1 MLVERPKARSLINA
15 IVSAHFGAKEI
26 TVLEAGGGA
35 WSRISKAKSIR
46 ISSITTIDIDVGQ
59 LERNNYA
66 DKKIAGDLEAH
77 KFENKYDLIEVV
89 YVLEHVERVDVA
101 LENIMEASGDDG
113 LIVIS
118 CPYMYSLSG
127 MVTRCL
133 RRTGSTFSSESMSP
147 ARRMPGR
154 KASLPS
160 GTYYHPLIAPRRLER
175 FLNARGFS
183 TELMVYFES
192 GIYKRLGVMKM
203 PVLAIIS
210 AVNIVT
216 PKSYN
221 ARNGEYCMV
230 FRNMSKA

>member
-1 MLVERPKARSLINA
+1 MIVERPKAARSLVNA
-15 IVSAHFGAKEI
+15 MISAHFGSKEI

-35 WSRISKAKSIR
+35 WSRISKARNIR
-46 ISSITTIDIDVGQ
+46 ISSITAVDIDAGQ

-66 DKKIAGDLEAH
+66 GKKILADLEQH
-77 KFENKYDLIEVV
+77 KFEDKYDLIEIV

-127 MVTRCL
+127 MVTRFTPHWFHVFF
-133 RRTGSTFSSESMSP
+133 RRHV
-147 ARRMPGR
+147 
-154 KASLPS
+154 S
-160 GTYYHPLIAPRRLER
+160 GEENAGKEGFPPFRTHYHPLIAPKRLER

-183 TELMVYFES
+183 TDLMVYFES
-192 GIYKRLGVMKM
+192 GIYKRLGVIKI

-210 AVNIVT
+210 LVNIVT
-216 PKSYN
+216 PKTYN

-230 FRNMSKA
+230 FRNTSRA

>member
-1 MLVERPKARSLINA
+1 MIVERPKAARSLVNA
-15 IVSAHFGAKEI
+15 MMSAHFGSKEI
-26 TVLEAGGGA
+26 TVLEAGGGDLVKN
-35 WSRISKAKSIR
+35 SKARNIR
-46 ISSITTIDIDVGQ
+46 ISSITAVDIDAGQ

-66 DKKIAGDLEAH
+66 GKKILADLEQH
-77 KFENKYDLIEVV
+77 KFWDKYDLIEIV

-127 MVTRCL
+127 MVTRFTPHWFHVFF
-133 RRTGSTFSSESMSP
+133 RRHV
-147 ARRMPGR
+147 
-154 KASLPS
+154 S
-160 GTYYHPLIAPRRLER
+160 GEENAGKEGFPPFRTHYHPLIAPKQLER

-183 TELMVYFES
+183 TDLMVYFKS
-192 GIYKRLGVMKM
+192 GIYKRLGVMKI

-210 AVNIVT
+210 LLNIVT

-230 FRNMSKA
+230 FRNTSRA